1 MEMLPAALEEHPD
14 MLLLDNMTTEE
25 LTSAVQLRDRLAP
38 AVILEASGGINLQT
52 IARVAATGVERISVG
67 AVTHSATNFDIGLD
81 WQLDG

>member
-1 MEMLPAALEEHPD
+1 MLPAALEEHPD